1 MSSFSNQPQM
11 NISPSFDINDI
22 GKNWKFA
29 NIIHTRFH
37 MSLIA
42 SNTNEIVCY
51 NNQNH
56 FLHFLLLTG
65 QFLGNIKWNY
75 KPIIDILW

>member
-11 NISPSFDINDI
+11 NDI